1 MCRSVSSLDVR
12 RDRNERMKPDMKIF
26 DDMKRIMILIA
37 SASLL
42 CGCGIYGRYSR
53 PELDVEP
60 DSLYRE
66 YKVPEDTVTVASMP
80 WRELFTDPCLQELI
94 AIGIERNADMNIA
107 RLQVEEARA
116 VLMNA
121 RLSYLPAVSLA
132 PQAAVR
138 HYSGETEFTYNIGA
152 SATWEIDVFGKLT
165 NARRGARAA
174 LESSCAY
181 MQAVQTQL
189 VAAIAESYYTLLM
202 LDSQLAISGQT
213 LVNWDETITALE
225 ALAEAGRAN
234 EVAVH
239 QARASRMALSAQM
252 LSMNRSIYETEN
264 MLSAL
269 LKEPSRHIERG
280 SLDGQE
286 FSGGAAAGIPLQL
299 VSRRP
304 DIRQAEAELAKA
316 FYATNEARSAFY
328 PSITLSGTL
337 GWTNSAGASVMNPKV
352 WLSNAIA
359 QLMAPLFNRGTNIA
373 NLKVAKA
380 RQEEALLRFEQS
392 LLDAGNEVNNAVSE
406 WQTAN
411 GRIEYDLQQI
421 ADLEEAVEKTQFLV
435 RYTTASYLEVLT
447 AQQSLL
453 AAKLVLVQDQVSRID
468 GVIHLYHALG
478 GGAD

>member
-1 MCRSVSSLDVR
+1 
-12 RDRNERMKPDMKIF
+12 
-26 DDMKRIMILIA
+26 
-37 SASLL
+37 
-42 CGCGIYGRYSR
+42 
-53 PELDVEP
+53 
-60 DSLYRE
+60 
-66 YKVPEDTVTVASMP
+66 
-80 WRELFTDPCLQELI
+80 
-94 AIGIERNADMNIA
+94 
-107 RLQVEEARA
+107 
-116 VLMNA
+116 
-121 RLSYLPAVSLA
+121 
-132 PQAAVR
+132 
-138 HYSGETEFTYNIGA
+138 
-152 SATWEIDVFGKLT
+152 
-165 NARRGARAA
+165 
-174 LESSCAY
+174 
-181 MQAVQTQL
+181 
-189 VAAIAESYYTLLM
+189 
-202 LDSQLAISGQT
+202 
-213 LVNWDETITALE
+213 
-225 ALAEAGRAN
+225 